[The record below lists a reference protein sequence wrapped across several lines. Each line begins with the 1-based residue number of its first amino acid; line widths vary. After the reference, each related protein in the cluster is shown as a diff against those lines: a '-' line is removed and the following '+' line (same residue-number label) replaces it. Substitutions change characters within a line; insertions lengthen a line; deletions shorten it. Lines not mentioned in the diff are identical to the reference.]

1 MAESISTKIG
11 DLVVLKAELMH
22 QRRLLVD
29 KISELKIES
38 NSLFRQIREINHEI
52 TYLQQLPKQFNLID
66 RNTKKGKTND

>member
-22 QRRLLVD
+22 ERRLLVD

-38 NSLFRQIREINHEI
+38 NALFRQIREINHEI